1 MSKFALLVTCSLAI
15 AAQGC
20 STHAQ
25 DGESGLLNS
34 PTAPSRVGADSE
46 HLVEIDRV
54 RVYVR
59 DGRLGAFVEGPL
71 GDGCTSLKAVTQT
84 RAGNEVRIRLTSV
97 RVGEVCTMML
107 SFLKRW
113 VPLEGM
119 FPPGSYTVRANER
132 SIRFRLVI
140 DFSGNPAIEPDPGP
154 LPEIDGVPSPPQPLS
169 PR

>member
-1 MSKFALLVTCSLAI
+1 MSKLALLMTCSLAI

-20 STHAQ
+20 STLAQ
-25 DGESGLLNS
+25 DGESGLLDG
-34 PTAPSRVGADSE
+34 PTAPSRLGADAE
-46 HLVEIDRV
+46 RLVEVERV

-59 DGRLGAFVEGPL
+59 DGRLQAFVEGPL
-71 GDGCTSLKAVTQT
+71 GDGCTSLKAVTQA

-107 SFLKRW
+107 SYLKRW
-113 VPLEGM
+113 VLLEGM

-132 SIRFRLVI
+132 SIRFQLVI
-140 DFSGNPAIEPDPGP
+140 DSSGKPAIEPDPGP
-154 LPEIDGVPSPPQPLS
+154 LPEIDDVPSPPSPLS

>member
-1 MSKFALLVTCSLAI
+1 MSKLALLVACSLAI

-25 DGESGLLNS
+25 DGEGGLLNG

-46 HLVEIDRV
+46 HLVEVERV
-54 RVYVR
+54 RVYVK
-59 DGRLGAFVEGPL
+59 DGRLQAFVEGPL

-84 RAGNEVRIRLTSV
+84 RAGNEVRISLTSV

-107 SFLKRW
+107 SYLKRW

-119 FPPGSYTVRANER
+119 FSPGSYTVRANQR
-132 SIRFRLVI
+132 SIRFQLVI
-140 DFSGNPAIEPDPGP
+140 DSSGKPAIEPDPGP
-154 LPEIDGVPSPPQPLS
+154 LPEIDDVPSASPALS